1 MSLKRIS
8 MDLRVRRLTARIFA
22 LAWIVPAAALA
33 GALFS
38 NASIAQTV
46 TNDLSATSSN
56 DYRVSGDDPYVIFN
70 PGHEAENA
78 RYLSIDL
85 GSHLT
90 GVPLEIFFNSQQ
102 DLFNPYYKISFTTP
116 SFPALLELPTD
127 ISFSQSTRLRLDI
140 NQCQDCP
147 VNLQSLPF
155 LSNQVS
161 ASATVVQ
168 PSRVQN
174 GVRPLA
180 SGSSPLDTN
189 DWQLNDLSG
198 EPNDFEISASDPFL
212 ASPQLTLSTQQLA
225 GAYFKLKVPRS
236 DQAWNDYQL
245 FYQTERHAFSAQASS
260 TVRVADSFNKV
271 ADSFNRVA
279 DSDNGIADGA
289 DGVVEFMFPLGFLS
303 NEQPSDA
310 VLERI
315 RLDIPEISGNWA
327 LLEAR
332 LVHQEQLDDY
342 LDMIPTQL
350 VEMKQQRATGLSL
363 IKKSLF
369 NVFADIGFSISY
381 LLLLI
386 LTAWLLVRAYR
397 SNR

>member
-8 MDLRVRRLTARIFA
+8 IDLRARRLTAKICAR
-22 LAWIVPAAALA
+22 AWIVPAAALA
-33 GALFS
+33 ALAVGLFS

-56 DYRVSGDDPYVIFN
+56 NYRVSGDDPYVIFN
-70 PGHEAENA
+70 PRQQAENT

-90 GVPLEIFFNSQQ
+90 GAPLEIFFNSQQ
-102 DLFNPYYKISFTTP
+102 DLFNPYYKISFTIP

-127 ISFSQSTRLRLDI
+127 IDFSQSTRLRLDI

-174 GVRPLA
+174 GVTPLA
-180 SGSSPLDTN
+180 SGSTPLDTN
-189 DWQLNDLSG
+189 DWQLNDLNG
-198 EPNDFEISASDPFL
+198 EPNNFEISASDPFL
-212 ASPQLTLSTQQLA
+212 VSPQLILSTQQLA
-225 GAYFKLKVPRS
+225 GVYFKLKVPRS

-245 FYQTERHAFSAQASS
+245 FYQTEHHTFSAQASS
-260 TVRVADSFNKV
+260 TVRVADSFN
-271 ADSFNRVA
+271 RVA
-279 DSDNGIADGA
+279 DSAN
-289 DGVVEFMFPLGFLS
+289 GVVEFMFPLGFLS
-303 NEQPSDA
+303 NEQQSGA

-386 LTAWLLVRAYR
+386 LTAWFLVRAYR
-397 SNR
+397 SSR